1 LFAIPV
7 ATFGGV
13 DRWSEDLMEVVAG
26 AHVYPADP
34 IGVQWIQIRRFG
46 RPWKH
51 IDVVLLKTSLFYK
64 FNDSA

>member
-7 ATFGGV
+7 ATFDGV

-34 IGVQWIQIRRFG
+34 IGLGSRLM
-46 RPWKH
+46 
-51 IDVVLLKTSLFYK
+51 LLYLRNFDLKYMY
-64 FNDSA
+64 